1 MKPVMYIFAHSRNQ
15 FEEFKKIFEKED
27 ILIKRVYNAMDLR
40 EISPGNRLV
49 KLPFDHN
56 SGINRDAKVEKA
68 ITHYCL
74 HSRISIYNI
83 TGTKYE
89 RLLEEAKQG
98 NADASHSF
106 LDCAND

>member
-1 MKPVMYIFAHSRNQ
+1 MYVFAHSMND
-15 FEEFKKIFEKED
+15 FEKFKAILAHED
-27 ILIKRVYNAMDLR
+27 IEIKRICNAYDLR
-40 EISPGNRLV
+40 GITPGQRII

-98 NADASHSF
+98 SADASHSF
-106 LDCAND
+106 LDCANG